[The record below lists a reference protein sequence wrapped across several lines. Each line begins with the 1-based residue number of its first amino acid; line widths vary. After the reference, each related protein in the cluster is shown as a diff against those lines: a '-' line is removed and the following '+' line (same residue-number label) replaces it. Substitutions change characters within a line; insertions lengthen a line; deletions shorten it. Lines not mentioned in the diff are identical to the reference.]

1 MLCLLRSAGKRQ
13 WRVIKMSDIERIGV
27 SLEKGL
33 LAIFDKFISDKS
45 YKNRSEA
52 IRDLIREHLS
62 KKKIEHKK
70 TPAIG
75 AIFLVYDH
83 HTAHISSVFKKLQ
96 HHQPIKTISSI
107 YVYIDSRNCL
117 EVLLVRGLACD
128 INKLGEKMIS
138 LRGVKHGYINLVA
151 VENEK

>member
-1 MLCLLRSAGKRQ
+1 MEKA
-13 WRVIKMSDIERIGV
+13 KMSGIERIGV
-27 SLEKGL
+27 SLKKDL
-33 LAIFDKFISDKS
+33 LAAFDKVISGKG

-62 KKKIEHKK
+62 QEKIEYKK

-83 HTAHISSVFKKLQ
+83 HTAHISSVFKKLR
-96 HHQPIKTISSI
+96 HDRPIKTISSI
-107 YVYIDSRNCL
+107 HVYIDHDNCL
-117 EVLLVRGLACD
+117 EVLLVRGLASD

-138 LRGVKHGYINLVA
+138 LRGVKHGYVNLVA
-151 VENEK
+151 IESEKK

>member
-1 MLCLLRSAGKRQ
+1 
-13 WRVIKMSDIERIGV
+13 MSDIERIGV
-27 SLEKGL
+27 SLESDL
-33 LAIFDKFISDKS
+33 LTKFDKAIEGKG

-62 KKKIEHKK
+62 QEKIEHKK

-83 HTAHISSVFKKLQ
+83 HTAHISSVFKKLG
-96 HHQPIKTISSI
+96 HHSHIKTISSI
-107 YVYIDSRNCL
+107 HVYIDSDNCL

-128 INKLGEKMIS
+128 INKLGEMMIS
-138 LRGVKHGYINLVA
+138 LRGVKHGYVNLVA
-151 VENEK
+151 VEEEKK

>member
-1 MLCLLRSAGKRQ
+1 
-13 WRVIKMSDIERIGV
+13 MSSIERIGV
-27 SLEKGL
+27 SLEKDL
-33 LAIFDKFISDKS
+33 LASFDKVISGKG

-62 KKKIEHKK
+62 QEKIEYKK

-83 HTAHISSVFKKLQ
+83 HTAHISSVFKKLR
-96 HHQPIKTISSI
+96 HNRPIKTISSI
-107 YVYIDSRNCL
+107 HVYIDRNNCL

-128 INKLGEKMIS
+128 INKLGEMMIS
-138 LRGVKHGYINLVA
+138 LRGVKHGYVNLVA
-151 VENEK
+151 IESEKE

>member
-1 MLCLLRSAGKRQ
+1 
-13 WRVIKMSDIERIGV
+13 MSTIERIGV
-27 SLEKGL
+27 SLESDL
-33 LAIFDKFISDKS
+33 LATFDKAIEGKG

-62 KKKIEHKK
+62 QEKIEHKK

-83 HTAHISSVFKKLQ
+83 HTAHISSVFKKLG
-96 HHQPIKTISSI
+96 HHSHIKTISSI
-107 YVYIDSRNCL
+107 HVYIDSDNCL

-128 INKLGEKMIS
+128 INKLGEMMIS
-138 LRGVKHGYINLVA
+138 LRGVKHGYVNLVA
-151 VENEK
+151 VDDEKKNHHKEA

>member
-1 MLCLLRSAGKRQ
+1 
-13 WRVIKMSDIERIGV
+13 MSDIERIGV
-27 SLEKGL
+27 SLEEDL
-33 LAIFDKFISDKS
+33 LAAFDKIIGARG

-52 IRDLIREHLS
+52 IRDLIREDLS
-62 KKKIEHKK
+62 KQKIEHKR

-83 HTAHISSVFKKLQ
+83 HTAHISSVFKKLGC
-96 HHQPIKTISSI
+96 HKPIKTISSTH
-107 YVYIDSRNCL
+107 VYIDSQNCL

-128 INKLGEKMIS
+128 INKLGEMMIS

-151 VENEK
+151 VGNEKKTAAKAQKKKH

>member
-1 MLCLLRSAGKRQ
+1 
-13 WRVIKMSDIERIGV
+13 MSDIERIGV
-27 SLEKGL
+27 SLENEL
-33 LAIFDKFISDKS
+33 LTTFDKVISEKG

-52 IRDLIREHLS
+52 IRDLIREKLS
-62 KKKIEHKK
+62 QQKIEHKK

-83 HTAHISSVFKKLQ
+83 HTAHISTVFKRLQ
-96 HHQPIKTISSI
+96 HEKPIKTISSI
-107 YVYIDSRNCL
+107 HVYIDRHNCL
-117 EVLLVRGLACD
+117 EILLLRGLACD

-151 VENEK
+151 IEGDEKKP

>member
-1 MLCLLRSAGKRQ
+1 VWPRQ
-13 WRVIKMSDIERIGV
+13 SVKEIKMANGIERIGV
-27 SLEKGL
+27 SLENNL
-33 LAIFDKFISDKS
+33 LASFDKVISSKG

-62 KKKIEHKK
+62 KLKIEHKK

-83 HTAHISSVFKKLQ
+83 HTAHISTVFKRLQ
-96 HHQPIKTISSI
+96 HHKPIKTISSI
-107 YVYIDSRNCL
+107 HVYIDSHNCL
-117 EVLLVRGLACD
+117 EILLLRGLACD
-128 INKLGEKMIS
+128 INDLGEKMIS